1 MHGEHI
7 GFGQSPTVAFSYL
20 IVAAM
25 VLLCAKYAQMAPKP
39 QEQREEHKAETGGA
53 LPAPASN

>member
-7 GFGQSPTVAFSYL
+7 GFGQSPAVAFSYL

-25 VLLCAKYAQMAPKP
+25 LLTCAKYAIMPPKP
-39 QEQREEHKAETGGA
+39 QEHAEAGHGVM
-53 LPAPASN
+53 PAPANN